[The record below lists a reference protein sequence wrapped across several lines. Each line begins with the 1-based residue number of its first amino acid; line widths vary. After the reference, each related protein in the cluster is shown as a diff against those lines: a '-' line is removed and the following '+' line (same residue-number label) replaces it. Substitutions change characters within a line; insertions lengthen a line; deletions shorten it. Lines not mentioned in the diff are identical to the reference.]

1 MAKRTVHLES
11 LLPEGAYVWIMP
23 MLSNSRVT
31 LKLTARRGQRL
42 GSYQRDHSGNQT
54 ILLNIL
60 QDPYSLFITFL
71 HEIAHMQVRMVCK
84 GRPQPH
90 GLEWKQ
96 AFSRLLIEASA
107 LPSLPDDIRGLMVQ
121 MAKSPKSRQFSSE
134 TAGQVLIRYSMHPG
148 HEVLL
153 CDLPEGA
160 RFQTP
165 DGKTFVKGERIRTR
179 YKCQKAGTTS
189 WWLIGGSVPVK
200 RVA

>member
-1 MAKRTVHLES
+1 MPKRTVRLES
-11 LLPEGAYVWIMP
+11 LLPEGAFAWILP
-23 MLSNSRVT
+23 MLTNSKVA

-42 GSYQRDHSGNQT
+42 GAYQRDRSGHQT
-54 ILLNIL
+54 ILINIL

-71 HEIAHMQVRMVCK
+71 HEIAHMQVRNFCK

-90 GLEWKQ
+90 GPEWKQ
-96 AFSRLLIEASA
+96 AFSRLLMEASA
-107 LPSLPDDIRGLMVQ
+107 LPSLPDDIRGLMRQ
-121 MAKSPKSRQFSSE
+121 MAKSPKSRQFS
-134 TAGQVLIRYSMHPG
+134 TVAAGQVLIRYSLHPG

-165 DGKTFVKGERIRTR
+165 DGKTYVKGERIRTR
-179 YKCQKAGTTS
+179 YKCQKDGTSS